1 MTNSNSSENRCG
13 LPPWSMHF
21 TQPGEHAMSKSL
33 RSSTPML
40 LEKLPFIGPRKK
52 PFPRD
57 FWHNVS
63 STGDMLKDQRLGN
76 HLGWLALQAI
86 KADNF
91 SPLLASIAL
100 GMIEHQ
106 CPKHIVIGFFQAVAD
121 ACLGIYDIPSG
132 DQELEPV
139 EIRRTN

>member
-1 MTNSNSSENRCG
+1 
-13 LPPWSMHF
+13 
-21 TQPGEHAMSKSL
+21 MSKSL
-33 RSSTPML
+33 RSTPML
-40 LEKLPFIGPRKK
+40 LEKLPFIGPPK

-57 FWHNVS
+57 FWHNVA

-91 SPLLASIAL
+91 PPLLSGIAL
-100 GMIEHQ
+100 GMIKHQ
-106 CPKHIVIGFFQAVAD
+106 CPEHIVIGFFQAIAD

-139 EIRRTN
+139 EIRRAITRGISEAGRSR